1 MKRDARKRREFTLTY
16 NEAKSHIENI
26 LNTEGGINDNDNLL
40 ELGLSS
46 LQIMKSVAIWRK
58 MGSTVTFSQL
68 ISSPYLGKWWELME
82 KNRSNDTFSSTIKS
96 EEVDEDVK
104 IDMYAPF
111 ALTDVQYAY
120 WIGRCHGQ
128 YLGNVGCHGY
138 MEFDGEGVDPDK
150 LGQAWLRLQQHHPML
165 RARFTEN
172 GQAVLKEP
180 KHGQLIVH
188 DLREKG
194 SEVHTHL
201 EKIRNQLSHRLLN
214 VEDGQVAGLQ
224 LALLPDRKTRIY
236 FDIDLL
242 VADVTSFQIILR
254 DLAALYVRDALPKAP
269 KEWNFAE
276 YLYRE
281 KKAKAGETQK
291 ARKYWTERL
300 KNISGA
306 PELPLA
312 KSPEQVEFPKFKRRK
327 VFIEP
332 EKWEKLKSMSKA
344 CQITPAM
351 VLMTLYGRVLHKWSE
366 NNKFLINIPL
376 FNRDVQEGGVDEVV
390 ADFTTLL
397 LMELD
402 FEILRSFIEQG
413 RMVQDQFHQDM
424 EHVAYSA
431 IQIQRDYARLYPG
444 AKTMAP
450 VVFSYNVGIPLINEE
465 FQGALGDMTYMVSQT
480 PQVWLDFQLY
490 DIDGGLLLVWDGV
503 DELFPANMLDDMLKT
518 YERTLHWLIEKEENW
533 SKAPAITLDHQL
545 QVRGEYIELDPALPK
560 ESIHAAFFAMAKGN
574 PERIAVIDPAAG
586 KELSYGE
593 LCRNTLSIAR
603 YLQDQGLK
611 QGERVGILLDRGY
624 HQIVAILGVLAA
636 GGVYVPIDIQQ
647 PNSRKEVIYHK
658 ASINRVIID
667 KKSGQEASV
676 QVVCVNIEDALQAE
690 PLSEPVLADS
700 DESAYVIFTSGSTG
714 EPKGVEIA
722 HGAALNTITD
732 INKKYDV
739 GENDRVLTV
748 SAIDFDLSVY
758 DIFGLLGAG
767 GALVLIATE
776 QRREA
781 AQWLGLMQKYKVT
794 IWNTVPVLFDMLM
807 LEAQGSNVRLDD
819 CRLVCLSG
827 DWIGLDLPVR
837 LKDQMPNARMIAM
850 GGATE
855 GSIWSNYFE
864 VETPLPH
871 EWKSIPYGYP
881 LANQKYRVV
890 DSWNEDCPDWVA
902 GELWIGGDGVA
913 KGYIGAPDET
923 GDRFLTD
930 NEERWYRTG
939 DYGRYWPDGII
950 EFLGRKDQQVKIRGH
965 RIELEEI
972 EASIKDH
979 SEIKQS
985 VVLPLGEGKNRYL
998 AGFLIPEHEQSK
1010 AIFSA
1015 MSSDT
1020 EKTKKVT
1027 ERLKESAETFCKQE
1041 DVDQKAVEDFTAYE
1055 KAADELAL
1063 FYICRMLLEIQ
1074 VPAMS
1079 GDRYELSEIYHKC
1092 RIAEKYQGLVK
1103 QWYQFLEDAGIVK
1116 QLNFDYYEN
1125 TESFDQRE
1133 KPDWKDAGIRK
1144 FINQFTD
1151 NGTALLKGEVDPLTL
1166 VYTKEGQTP
1175 DAFAQKTAGTS
1186 QKNRLGIKLI
1196 KEGVQELSQV
1206 KECVRILE
1214 LGARSLKTTKELL
1227 TQLDSVNVSY
1237 TCTDFSKYFE
1247 EQFKETFTGYSNVRY
1262 RDFNQNQNPL
1272 FQRFESHHYDVII
1285 ANNSLHRALDL
1296 KLTLAYLQ
1304 ELMSLDGILFVIE
1317 ITKNTAIQLITTAFL
1332 EDGFSHFLDKRKE
1345 SAKPLLS
1352 SEEWIDQMRTAG
1364 FGRGQA
1370 FPGKAY
1376 KLNSFRQHIIVGTAG
1391 GGKKQ
1396 FLQERLESYLQEKLP
1411 DYMIPATYFVL
1422 NELPVTDNGKIDRKV
1437 LRSFGQGPKIA
1448 TKIKKEPQTEME
1460 IKIAAVWQRILK
1472 QSQVSLT
1479 DSFYDL
1485 GGDSLLATQLIV
1497 EHKKALNM
1505 DISLETLF
1513 TYPILAD
1520 FVKALQNQKSSVCE
1534 ELPPVVINK
1543 EDRYKPFPLTDIQ
1556 QSYWIG
1562 RSGLYSLGDVSTHCY
1577 FEMESEILD
1586 TDAMN
1591 HAWNRLIQAHPMM
1604 RAVVL
1609 EDGQSQVIKESV
1621 PEYKI
1626 CEYDVTAKQNQQVDA
1641 HLQHIRK
1648 EMSHQIFDT
1657 SVWPL
1662 FDVRVSKC
1670 DLGKMILHIGFD
1682 NIIFDGFSMFHLLG
1696 EWSRLYKDPQAILP
1710 QLELTFRDY
1719 VLAVEEIRKSSRY
1732 EKDLEYW
1739 KKRAA
1744 SLPAAPQLPLAKQ
1757 SDELAK
1763 QEFTRFETRL
1773 SPQQW
1778 QTLQDLAG
1786 QHQLTPSVVLMAA
1799 YAEVLGT
1806 YGKSQKFTLNLTR
1819 FNRLDLHPDVSEL
1832 IGDFSSLTLLE
1843 VDNHSGSTFG
1853 DRCQKLQEQLWQD
1866 LDHPHVSGIV
1876 VEREIKRLSG
1886 NRQDITMPVVF
1897 TSALGVNKGSDDPV
1911 HYFGKIIYGISQT
1924 PQVWLDHQVSVQEGE
1939 LVLAWDA
1946 LCELF
1951 PDGMIAKMFQVYKN
1965 ILQKIVS
1972 DELTWQ
1978 KTGASLVDVP
1988 GKEIKE
1994 EANRTDYAASTETL
2008 LSLFEKQVQNN
2019 DSREAVITT
2028 GKTVTYGELNK
2039 RANAVAELLIKE
2051 GVKPNTLV
2059 AVVMEKGWEQI
2070 VAVMAIFKANAA
2082 YMPVD
2087 VSNPEERIN
2096 TLLEKGKVCVALIQS
2111 KFQLETPE
2119 QIKKIA
2125 VDLQGELELVSNLPK
2140 ATPSDLAYV
2149 IFTSGSTG
2157 QPKGV
2162 MIDHKG
2168 AVNTINDINR
2178 RFQVSKTDSAIGLSN
2193 LNFDLS
2199 VYDIFGLLAVGGA
2212 LVLPDAD
2219 KVKNPDHWISLIKQH
2234 NITLWNT
2241 VPMFMQMLMEH
2252 LSTGEDSLLSDAPR
2266 IALLSGDWIPMSL
2279 PDRMRNEFKG
2289 IDIISLGGA
2298 TEASI
2303 WSNMFRVGELDPRWK
2318 SIPYG
2323 KPLANQR
2330 FYILNELM
2338 QECPIWVP
2346 GDLYIGGDGVALGYW
2361 DEKEKT
2367 EASFITHPHS
2377 GGRIYKTGDLGRYF
2391 PDGNIEFLGRGDLQV
2406 KVGGYRIELGEIETN
2421 IKQLKG
2427 IKNAVVTLGKN
2438 NENPYLIGHLF
2449 LDSEKE
2455 SSFVQ
2460 TLTAEEGEDSNC
2472 FMRLADAVQEKN
2484 QHIETPLSPNEML
2497 HFTEVVELLSTAA
2510 LCSYLNALDICRE
2523 KKETYTLTEIL
2534 QISEI
2539 TNRYHVLLETWL
2551 ERLVQK
2557 GILTRSEQGYRGLEG
2572 LSEKANALKKEGLAR
2587 PLSAYQQR
2595 VDTLRFDLF
2604 SSQEMCVKMLRGQ
2617 LEAISV
2623 LTNDMGFLTPDKLGD
2638 YNLGQQY
2645 ISSCLSN
2652 ALKSIVEQNTNQTFN
2667 VLELGTRAG
2676 HGTREYAKVIE
2687 GRGEYVYTDESE
2699 LFLERKQ
2706 QEIGENTI
2714 SYKQYN
2720 FEISPTEQNLSLHHY
2735 DLIVAENTL
2744 HRSKDLHKS
2753 LENLKKML
2761 RPNGLLIFSE
2771 STVNATLLL
2780 VTVAF
2785 FEDGYQDIADE
2796 RKEAHLPLLSHEK
2809 WQDLVYEHHFSE
2821 FSFWPNKESP
2831 FENIGQHL
2839 MIAKAPE
2846 QISQF
2851 SQDNFIE
2858 TLGKKIPDYMVPQSY
2873 VIHEQFPLSA
2883 NGKVDRKQLSL
2894 IEPEK
2899 RNMKQTEQIKPET
2912 KIQKELS
2919 EIWKVIL
2926 QVESPGITDNFF
2938 NKGGDSLKAIQ
2949 FVNTAKENYG
2959 YNLALDDLF
2968 EGPTIREISENI
2980 ESNTGEAAL
2989 QEDNFVTG
2997 AI

>member
-1 MKRDARKRREFTLTY
+1 MKRDAPKKQECTLTY
-16 NEAKSHIENI
+16 NEAKNHIEKSLKI
-26 LNTEGGINDNDNLL
+26 EGELDGNDNLL

-46 LQIMKSVAIWRK
+46 LQIMKLAAMWRN
-58 MGSTVTFSQL
+58 MGSTVTFAQL
-68 ISSPYLGKWWELME
+68 ISAPYLGKWWELME
-82 KNRSNDTFSSTIKS
+82 KNRSNDVSSSTTKS
-96 EEVDEDVK
+96 EEVDEDAK

-120 WIGRCHGQ
+120 WIGRFHGQ
-128 YLGNVGCHGY
+128 YLGNVSCHGY
-138 MEFDGEGVDPDK
+138 MEFDGEGVNPDK

-165 RARFTEN
+165 RVKFTED
-172 GQAVLKEP
+172 GQEVLKEP

-194 SEVHTHL
+194 SEVETHL
-201 EKIRNQLSHRLLN
+201 EELRVELSHRLLN

-224 LALLPDRKTRIY
+224 LALLPDRKTRIC

-269 KEWNFAE
+269 EEWNFAE
-276 YLYRE
+276 YLNKE
-281 KKAKAGETQK
+281 KKEKAGETQK
-291 ARKYWTERL
+291 AREYWSERL
-300 KNISGA
+300 RNISGA

-312 KSPEQVEFPKFKRRK
+312 KSPEQVEFPKFKRRD

-332 EKWEKLKSMSKA
+332 EKWEKLKSIAKA
-344 CQITPAM
+344 FQITPAM

-366 NNKFLINIPL
+366 NDKFLINIPL
-376 FNRDVQEGGVDEVV
+376 FNRDAQEEGVEEVV

-397 LMELD
+397 LMELN
-402 FEILRSFIEQG
+402 FEIPRSFVEQV
-413 RMVQDQFHQDM
+413 RMVQEQFHQDM

-431 IQIQRDYARLYPG
+431 IRIQRDYARQHPG

-465 FQGALGDMTYMVSQT
+465 FQGAFGNMTYMVSQT

-490 DIDGGLLLVWDGV
+490 DIDNGLLLVWDSV
-503 DELFPANMLDDMLKT
+503 DELFPANMLDDMFKT

-533 SKAPAITLDHQL
+533 NKAPAISLDHQL
-545 QVRGEYIELDPALPK
+545 QVRNECIELDPVLPK
-560 ESIHAAFFAMAKGN
+560 ESIHAAFFAIAKEN
-574 PERIAVIDPAAG
+574 PGRIAIIDPAAS

-593 LCRNTLSIAR
+593 LRRNTLSIAR
-603 YLQDQGLK
+603 YLQNQGLK
-611 QGERVGILLDRGY
+611 QGESVGILLDRGY
-624 HQIVAILGVLAA
+624 HQIEAILGVLAA
-636 GGVYVPIDIQQ
+636 GGVYVPIDTQQ
-647 PNSRKEVIYHK
+647 PKSRKEVIYNK
-658 ASINRVIID
+658 ASINRIIID
-667 KKSGQEASV
+667 KKSSREESD
-676 QVVCVNIEDALQAE
+676 QVVCVTIEDALEAE
-690 PLSEPVLADS
+690 PLSEPVLAEP
-700 DESAYVIFTSGSTG
+700 DESAYIIFTSGSTG

-722 HGAALNTITD
+722 HGAALNTIAD

-739 GENDRVLTV
+739 SENDRVLTV

-758 DIFGLLGAG
+758 DIFGLLGAS

-781 AQWLGLMQKYKVT
+781 AQWLSLMQAYKIT

-807 LEAQGSNVRLDD
+807 LEAQGSKVRLDD

-827 DWIGLDLPVR
+827 DWIGLDLPSR
-837 LKDQMPNARMIAM
+837 LKDRMPNARMIAM

-864 VETPLPH
+864 VETPLPAG
-871 EWKSIPYGYP
+871 WKSIPYGYP

-913 KGYIGAPDET
+913 KGYIGAPEQT
-923 GDRFLTD
+923 GDRFIID

-939 DYGRYWPDGII
+939 DYGKYWPDGII

-972 EASIKDH
+972 ETSIKDH

-985 VVLPLGEGKNRYL
+985 IVLPLGESKNRYL

-1010 AIFSA
+1010 AIFRT

-1020 EKTKKVT
+1020 EKTRRVS
-1027 ERLKESAETFCKQE
+1027 EHLKESAETFCKQE
-1041 DVDQKAVEDFTAYE
+1041 DVDQKAIEEFIAYE
-1055 KAADELAL
+1055 KAVNELTL
-1063 FYICRMLLEIQ
+1063 FYICRLLLNIQ
-1074 VPAMS
+1074 VPAMAGES
-1079 GDRYELSEIYHKC
+1079 YKLWEIYHQC

-1116 QLNFDYYEN
+1116 QLDSDYYEN
-1125 TESFDQRE
+1125 VESFDQRE
-1133 KPDWKDAGIRK
+1133 EPDWQDKEIRN

-1151 NGTALLKGEVDPLTL
+1151 SGTALLKGEVDPLTL
-1166 VYTKEGQTP
+1166 VYAEEGQTP
-1175 DAFAQKTAGTS
+1175 DAFARKTAGTD
-1186 QKNRLGIKLI
+1186 QKNRLGIQLI
-1196 KEGVQELSQV
+1196 KEGIQKLAQS
-1206 KECVRILE
+1206 KECVRVLE
-1214 LGARSLKTTKELL
+1214 LGARSLQTSKELL

-1237 TCTDFSKYFE
+1237 TCADSSKYFE
-1247 EQFKETFTGYSNVRY
+1247 EQVNETFAGYSNVSY
-1262 RDFNQNQNPL
+1262 RHFNQNQNPL
-1272 FQRFESHHYDVII
+1272 LQRFEAHHYDVIF

-1296 KLTLAYLQ
+1296 NLTLAYLQ
-1304 ELMSLDGILFVIE
+1304 DLIAPDGILFVIE
-1317 ITKNTAIQLITTAFL
+1317 TTKNTAIQLITTAFL
-1332 EDGFSHFLDKRKE
+1332 ENGFSHFLDKRKE
-1345 SAKPLLS
+1345 TAKPLLS
-1352 SEEWIDQMRTAG
+1352 SEEWIDQMSTAG
-1364 FGRGQA
+1364 FEKGQA

-1376 KLNSFRQHIIVGTAG
+1376 QLNSFYQHVIVGTAG
-1391 GGKKQ
+1391 EEKRQ
-1396 FLQERLESYLQEKLP
+1396 FQQEQLESYLREKLP

-1422 NELPVTDNGKIDRKV
+1422 NELPVTANGKIDRKV
-1437 LRSFGQGPKIA
+1437 LSSFGQGIKTA
-1448 TKIKKEPQTEME
+1448 TKIDKEPQTEME

-1472 QSQVSLT
+1472 CSQVSLT

-1497 EHKKALNM
+1497 EHKKSLSM

-1520 FVKALQNQKSSVCE
+1520 FVKALQNQKSSVYE

-1543 EDRYKPFPLTDIQ
+1543 EDHYKPFPLTDIQ

-1577 FEMESEILD
+1577 FEMESEVLD
-1586 TDAMN
+1586 TDAMDL
-1591 HAWNRLIQAHPMM
+1591 AWNRLIQAHPMM

-1609 EDGQSQVIKESV
+1609 EDGQSQIINETV

-1626 CEYDVTAKQNQQVDA
+1626 RTYDVSAKQKQQVDV
-1641 HLQHIRK
+1641 HLQIIRE

-1657 SVWPL
+1657 SLWPL

-1670 DLGKMILHIGFD
+1670 DQGKMILHIGFD
-1682 NIIFDGFSMFHLLG
+1682 NIIYDGFSMFHLLG
-1696 EWSRLYKDPQAILP
+1696 EWSRLYSNPHATLP

-1719 VLAVEEIRKSSRY
+1719 VLTLEEIRKSSRY

-1739 KKRAA
+1739 KNRAA

-1757 SDELAK
+1757 SDELTK

-1778 QTLQDLAG
+1778 QTLQDLTG
-1786 QHQLTPSVVLMAA
+1786 KHQLTPSVVLMTA
-1799 YAEVLGT
+1799 YAEVLGA
-1806 YGKSQKFTLNLTR
+1806 YSKSQKFTLNLTR
-1819 FNRLDLHPDVSEL
+1819 FNRLDLHPEVSEL

-1843 VDNHSGSTFG
+1843 VDNHSGNSFG
-1853 DRCQKLQEQLWQD
+1853 DRCRKLQEQLWQD

-1897 TSALGVNKGSDDPV
+1897 TSALGVNKGSDDPI

-1924 PQVWLDHQVSVQEGE
+1924 PQVWLDHQVSVQDGE

-1951 PDGMIAKMFQVYKN
+1951 PDGMIAEMFDVYKN
-1965 ILQKIVS
+1965 VIQKIVS

-1978 KTGASLVDVP
+1978 KAGASLVDVP
-1988 GKEIKE
+1988 GKKIKE
-1994 EANRTDYAASTETL
+1994 EANRTNFASSTETL
-2008 LSLFEKQVQNN
+2008 LSLFEKQVRNN

-2028 GKTVTYGELNK
+2028 GKNLTYGELNK
-2039 RANAVAELLIKE
+2039 RANAVAEILIKE
-2051 GVKPNTLV
+2051 GVRPNTLV

-2070 VAVMAIFKANAA
+2070 VAVMAILKVNAA

-2096 TLLEKGKVCVALIQS
+2096 FLLEKGKVDVALIQS
-2111 KFQLETPE
+2111 KFQLETPDHV
-2119 QIKKIA
+2119 KKIA
-2125 VDLQGELELVSNLPK
+2125 VDLQGELELVSNLPQAK
-2140 ATPSDLAYV
+2140 PSDLAYV

-2178 RFQVSKTDSAIGLSN
+2178 RFQVNKTDRAIGLSN

-2199 VYDIFGLLAVGGA
+2199 VYDVFGLLAVGGA

-2219 KVKNPDHWISLIKQH
+2219 KVKNPDHWLSLIKQH
-2234 NITLWNT
+2234 KITLWNT

-2252 LSTGEDSLLSDAPR
+2252 LTAGADPIPAHTLR
-2266 IALLSGDWIPMSL
+2266 IALLSGDWIPTSL
-2279 PDRMRNEFKG
+2279 PERMRNEFKE
-2289 IDIISLGGA
+2289 IEIISLGGA

-2303 WSNMFRVGELDPRWK
+2303 WSNMFRIEELDPQWK

-2338 QECPIWVP
+2338 EESPIWVP

-2361 DEKEKT
+2361 DDKEKT
-2367 EASFITHPHS
+2367 DASFIKHPRS
-2377 GGRIYKTGDLGRYF
+2377 GERIYKTGDLARYF
-2391 PDGNIEFLGRGDLQV
+2391 PDGNVEFLGRGDFQV

-2421 IKQLKG
+2421 IKQLNG
-2427 IKNAVVTLGKN
+2427 IKNAVVTLGN
-2438 NENPYLIGHLF
+2438 DNENPFLIGHLL

-2455 SSFVQ
+2455 SSFVE
-2460 TLTAEEGEDSNC
+2460 TLTAEEGEDSNYFIC
-2472 FMRLADAVQEKN
+2472 LADAVQEKN
-2484 QHIETPLSPNEML
+2484 QHIETPLTPNEML
-2497 HFTEVVELLSTAA
+2497 HFAEAVELLGTTA
-2510 LCSYLNALDICRE
+2510 LCSYLEALDICRDQ
-2523 KKETYTLTEIL
+2523 KETYTLTEI
-2534 QISEI
+2534 IRNGEI
-2539 TNRYHVLLETWL
+2539 TDRYHVLLETWL
-2551 ERLVQK
+2551 ERLVEK
-2557 GILTRSEQGYRGLEG
+2557 GILTKTEQGYQGLEG
-2572 LSEKANALKKEGLAR
+2572 LSEKANALKKKGPAK
-2587 PLSAYQQR
+2587 PLNANQQI
-2595 VDTLRFDLF
+2595 VEALSCHLF
-2604 SSQEMCVKMLRGQ
+2604 SNQEICVQMLKGQ
-2617 LEAISV
+2617 LEPISL
-2623 LTNDMGFLTPDKLGD
+2623 LTNDSGFLTPDKLGN

-2652 ALKSIVEQNTNQTFN
+2652 ALKAIVEQNPNQTFN

-2676 HGTREYAKVIE
+2676 HGTKEYAKVIE
-2687 GRGEYVYTDESE
+2687 GHGEYVYTDESE
-2699 LFLERKQ
+2699 FFLEIKQ

-2714 SYKQYN
+2714 SYKQFN
-2720 FEISPTEQNLSLHHY
+2720 VEISPTEQNLSLHSY

-2785 FEDGYQDIADE
+2785 FEDGYKNIVDE
-2796 RKEAHLPLLSHEK
+2796 RQETRLPLLSHK
-2809 WQDLVYEHHFSE
+2809 TWQNLVYEHQFGE
-2821 FSFWPNKESP
+2821 FSFWPDTEGPLKDM
-2831 FENIGQHL
+2831 GQHL
-2839 MIAKAPE
+2839 MIAKAPG

-2851 SQDNFIE
+2851 SQDAFIE
-2858 TLGKKIPDYMVPQSY
+2858 TLGRKIPDYMVPQSF

-2894 IEPEK
+2894 VEPEK
-2899 RNMKQTEQIKPET
+2899 QSIKQTEQIEPET
-2912 KIQKELS
+2912 KIQKELA
-2919 EIWKVIL
+2919 ELWKAIL
-2926 QVESPGITDNFF
+2926 QVESPSITDNFF

-2949 FVNTAKENYG
+2949 FVNTAKELYG
-2959 YNLALDDLF
+2959 YTLALDDLF
-2968 EGPTIREISENI
+2968 KGPTIREISENI
-2980 ESNTGEAAL
+2980 ETSVTKAGL